1 MIALQIL
8 PLNRECT
15 IGLVPVDRTLVGV
28 VLLMSWGA
36 GPESIDQHLHRLS
49 SVAFRGKGGAA
60 TPKKMAW
67 WTWAT
72 QKIAACSKDP
82 NI

>member
-1 MIALQIL
+1 MIMVFLGTVTFQMILSFKALIST
-8 PLNRECT
+8 CT
-15 IGLVPVDRTLVGV
+15 
-28 VLLMSWGA
+28 
-36 GPESIDQHLHRLS
+36 ELS
-49 SVAFRGKGGAA
+49 SVAFRSEVSIA